1 MDAGTQVPS
10 GTRNLPF
17 TALAKVHPPGATEF
31 LGGDWQ
37 TIANGRKTFLGKDVT
52 IDNNP
57 AVKFVAPD
65 TAEIVENSLP
75 ENISNIA
82 PDMALILDF

>member
-1 MDAGTQVPS
+1 
-10 GTRNLPF
+10 
-17 TALAKVHPPGATEF
+17 
-31 LGGDWQ
+31 
-37 TIANGRKTFLGKDVT
+37 LGKDVT